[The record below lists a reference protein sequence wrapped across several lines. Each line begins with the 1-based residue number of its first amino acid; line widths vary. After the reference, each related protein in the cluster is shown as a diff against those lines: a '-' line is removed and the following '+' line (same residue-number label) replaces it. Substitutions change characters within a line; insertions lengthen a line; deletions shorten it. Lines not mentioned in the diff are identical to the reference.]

1 MKQFSRFLIALT
13 LVVIMVMTANQVWAS
28 PKFAGSIPTSPPKV
42 TNVPLPTPIPSVVPT
57 VVPLPTVEAGIPVTG
72 NSANPVNMGTAIFTA
87 EDPFAKI
94 TVTKQE
100 DEILKTLIPPEGEK
114 FLSDV
119 FKLETIPADTLV
131 EICYAYTPDMEASKA
146 SIKKL
151 NQEVIPNVWVVVP
164 EQRIFDGKI
173 CVTVTQGYLSLTG
186 K

>member
-1 MKQFSRFLIALT
+1 MKQFSRFLIALA
-13 LVVIMVMTANQVWAS
+13 LVVIMVLTANQVWAS
-28 PKFAGSIPTSPPKV
+28 PKFAGSIPTSPPKA
-42 TNVPLPTPIPSVVPT
+42 TNVPLPTDIPFVPT
-57 VVPLPTVEAGIPVTG
+57 VIPLPTVQAGIPVTG

-94 TVTKQE
+94 TVTKQI
-100 DEILKTLIPPEGEK
+100 DEVLKTLIPPEGEK

-119 FKLETIPADTLV
+119 FKLETIPADTPV
-131 EICYAYTPDMEASKA
+131 EICYAYTPEMEAAKA
-146 SIKKL
+146 EVKKL

-164 EQRIFDGKI
+164 EPRIFDGKI